1 MISKKALC
9 MSNNV
14 IPKITQL
21 SNQELKARAMGLSF
35 LSLGI
40 PFETAKQCALI
51 AVEEILSELKYHSD
65 AQPIFWS
72 QVKTEIEKL

>member
-1 MISKKALC
+1 

-21 SNQELKARAMGLSF
+21 SNQEMKARAMVLSF

-51 AVEEILSELKYHSD
+51 AVEEILKAVPMYTGNLNPTWE
-65 AQPIFWS
+65 FWN

>member
-1 MISKKALC
+1 

-14 IPKITQL
+14 NPKNTQF
-21 SNQELKARAMGLSF
+21 SDQELKARALVLSF

-51 AVEEILSELKYHSD
+51 AVEQVLKEKAYHYTNS
-65 AQPIFWS
+65 INYWNE
-72 QVKTEIEKL
+72 VKTEIEKL

>member
-1 MISKKALC
+1 

-14 IPKITQL
+14 TPKNTQF
-21 SNQELKARAMGLSF
+21 SNQELKARALVLAF

-40 PFETAKQCALI
+40 PFGTAKQCALI
-51 AVEEILSELKYHSD
+51 AVEEILNEVKYHSD
-65 AQPIFWS
+65 AQPLFWN